1 MKNDSLFY
9 LQLYLLI
16 LLLVL
21 IRMPPLVLELHH
33 QLLDLLL
40 QLPVGLGRQHP
51 LLGLGGK
58 LLLEVADLRLQ
69 SGWLQINIIIKMLTS
84 IITARKHWRSR

>member
-40 QLPVGLGRQHP
+40 QLPVSLGRQHP
-51 LLGLGGK
+51 LLGLGAE
-58 LLLEVADLRLQ
+58 LLL
-69 SGWLQINIIIKMLTS
+69 QIAHLGL
-84 IITARKHWRSR
+84 